1 MRREL
6 IGKVGVDSG
15 KLIITD
21 PVRINQNLVDEVQ
34 ESMYQSGFNNKSFDQ
49 LHYNTGHPGLA
60 VIFSSGLGDGVY
72 NVYATFE
79 DIPDWGERIT
89 KVEIE
94 LIQED

>member
-1 MRREL
+1 MRKKL

-15 KLIITD
+15 KIIITD
-21 PVRINQNLVDEVQ
+21 PVRINQNLVDETQ
-34 ESMYQSGFNNKSFDQ
+34 KSIYENGDQ
-49 LHYNTGHPGLA
+49 LYDQLDYNTGHPGLA

-94 LIQED
+94 LVQED